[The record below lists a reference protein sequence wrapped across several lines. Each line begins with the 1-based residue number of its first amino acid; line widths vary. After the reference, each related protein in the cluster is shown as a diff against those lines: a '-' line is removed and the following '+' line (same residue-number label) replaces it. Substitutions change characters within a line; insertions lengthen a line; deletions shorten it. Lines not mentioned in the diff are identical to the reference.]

1 MGEETEHEDCGLCSS
16 CTNDGFVPTGE
27 KEILK
32 ETNRHIFRTRK
43 GVIKRLK
50 KKTLFN
56 PFPKLS
62 TWSEKEINGGINEM
76 VSSNYLKAK
85 GEYIVLTKGGKKRLL
100 QLSTW
105 S

>member
-1 MGEETEHEDCGLCSS
+1 M
-16 CTNDGFVPTGE
+16 
-27 KEILK
+27 
-32 ETNRHIFRTRK
+32 
-43 GVIKRLK
+43 IKRLK